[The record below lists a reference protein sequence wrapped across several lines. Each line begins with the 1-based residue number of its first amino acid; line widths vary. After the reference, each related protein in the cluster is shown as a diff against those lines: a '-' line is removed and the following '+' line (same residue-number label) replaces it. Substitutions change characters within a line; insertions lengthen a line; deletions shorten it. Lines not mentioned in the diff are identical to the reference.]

1 MGTNLSL
8 KVKSNREE
16 LDNITEAIEG
26 LGLEEVW
33 PPELLYRVNLVI
45 EELVLNIMDHGH
57 EADDTESVIDIT
69 LTSEPESVT
78 IEISDDGF
86 AFDPLTDAPLPDI
99 EASVQDR
106 QIGGLG
112 IHFARTLMD
121 EFTYRREDG
130 RNHLTLVTQRT
141 A

>member
-1 MGTNLSL
+1 MDTNLSL
-8 KVKSNREE
+8 KVKSDREE

-57 EADDTESVIDIT
+57 EPDDTESVIDIR
-69 LTSEPESVT
+69 LTSGPESVI
-78 IEISDDGF
+78 IEISDDGVE
-86 AFDPLTDAPLPDI
+86 FDPLKDAPVPDI
-99 EASVQDR
+99 DASIQDR
-106 QIGGLG
+106 PVGGLG
-112 IHFARTLMD
+112 VHFARTLMD

-130 RNHLTLVTQRT
+130 RNHLTLVTHRT
-141 A
+141 S

>member
-33 PPELLYRVNLVI
+33 PSELLYRVNLVI

-57 EADDTESVIDIT
+57 EGYDTESEIDIT

-78 IEISDDGF
+78 IEISDDGI
-86 AFDPLTDAPLPDI
+86 AFDPVNDAPVPDI
-99 EASVQDR
+99 EAPIQDR
-106 QIGGLG
+106 SIGGLG
-112 IHFARTLMD
+112 VHFARTLMD

-130 RNHLTLVTQRT
+130 RNHLTLVTHRT

>member
-33 PPELLYRVNLVI
+33 PSELLYRVNLVI

-57 EADDTESVIDIT
+57 EADDTESEIDIT
-69 LTSEPESVT
+69 LTSGPESVT
-78 IEISDDGF
+78 IEISDDGVE
-86 AFDPLTDAPLPDI
+86 FDPVNDAPVPDI
-99 EASVQDR
+99 EAPIQDR
-106 QIGGLG
+106 SIGGLG
-112 IHFARTLMD
+112 VHFARTLMD

-130 RNHLTLVTQRT
+130 RNHLTLVTHRT

>member
-1 MGTNLSL
+1 MGRNLSL

-33 PPELLYRVNLVI
+33 PSELLYRVNLVI

-57 EADDTESVIDIT
+57 EADDTESEIDIT
-69 LTSEPESVT
+69 LTSGPESVT
-78 IEISDDGF
+78 IEISDDGVE
-86 AFDPLTDAPLPDI
+86 FDPVNDAPVPDI
-99 EASVQDR
+99 EAPIQDR
-106 QIGGLG
+106 SIGGLG
-112 IHFARTLMD
+112 VHFARTLMD

-130 RNHLTLVTQRT
+130 RNHLTLVTHRT